1 MNSLPA
7 SGKEINGK
15 GDVTMNENIQ
25 ELLKKIADS
34 EELQA
39 QFGKF
44 ETLDDAYE
52 LASQIQQGFTKEEFL
67 DAVKVLNEAADD
79 DISDEELAA
88 TAGGVDTELKVD
100 LPRSNKTMTC
110 VSISQVTTINRS
122 AKPSSIRI
130 SC

>member
-1 MNSLPA
+1 
-7 SGKEINGK
+7 
-15 GDVTMNENIQ
+15 MNENIQ

-39 QFGKF
+39 QFGKLD
-44 ETLDDAYE
+44 TLDEAYE
-52 LASQIQQGFTKEEFL
+52 LASKLQQGFTKEEFL